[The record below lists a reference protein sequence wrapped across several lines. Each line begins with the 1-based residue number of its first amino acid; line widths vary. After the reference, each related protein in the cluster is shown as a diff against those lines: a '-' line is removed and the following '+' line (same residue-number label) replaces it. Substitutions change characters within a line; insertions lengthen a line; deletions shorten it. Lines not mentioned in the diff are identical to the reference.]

1 MSGTALVLGGGG
13 PVGGAWLTGVL
24 AGLADG
30 GIDLTAAD
38 TVIGTSAGA
47 VFGARLASGE
57 PAREL
62 YERQL
67 ADLDRVEM
75 GVTAAQ
81 TLRFLWAA
89 LATRNPDR
97 SVRRL
102 GRAALNARPAPAHD
116 LHDTVRTLLRE
127 ATAWPAQLLRVT
139 AVDAETGGVE
149 AFDAGSGLDLADAV
163 AASCAVPLV
172 WPPAAAL
179 GRRWIDGGT
188 RSTGNLQLAAGH
200 RQVLAVSPVPTAVG
214 PHPSARQQAAEL
226 RAAGTHVTL
235 ITPDADARR
244 AMGRNL
250 TANARRPAAARA
262 GHRQGAALAAS
273 VARTWPVQRTA
284 GG

>member
-1 MSGTALVLGGGG
+1 MNQAALVLGGGG
-13 PVGGAWLTGVL
+13 PVGGAWLTGVV

-30 GIDLTAAD
+30 GIDLMAAH

-75 GVTAAQ
+75 DITAIQ

-89 LATRNPDR
+89 LATRDPER

-102 GRAALNARPAPAHD
+102 GHAALTARTAPAQD
-116 LHDTVRTLLRE
+116 LHATVRTLLRG
-127 ATAWPAQLLRVT
+127 ATAWPAQALRIT
-139 AVDAETGGVE
+139 AVDAQTGSVE
-149 AFDAGSGLDLADAV
+149 AFDAGSALDLADAV

-172 WPPAAAL
+172 WPPTAAL
-179 GRRWIDGGT
+179 ERRWIDGGT
-188 RSTGNLQLAAGH
+188 RSTGNLQLATGH
-200 RQVLAVSPVPTAVG
+200 RQVLAVSPVPTAIG
-214 PHPSARQQAAEL
+214 PHPSAQQQAAQL
-226 RAAGTHVTL
+226 RAAGAHVTL

-244 AMGRNL
+244 AMGRDL

-262 GHRQGAALAAS
+262 GHRQGTDLAAS
-273 VARTWPVQRTA
+273 VARAWPSSA
-284 GG
+284 

>member
-1 MSGTALVLGGGG
+1 MNGTALVLGGGG

-30 GIDLTAAD
+30 GIDPTAAD

-47 VFGARLASGE
+47 VFGARLTAGE

-62 YERQL
+62 FERQL

-75 GVTAAQ
+75 GITLAQ

-89 LATRNPDR
+89 LATRDPER

-102 GRAALNARPAPAHD
+102 GHAALTARTTPAQD
-116 LHDTVRTLLRE
+116 LHTTVRTLLRD
-127 ATAWPAQLLRVT
+127 ATAWPAQELRIT
-139 AVDAETGGVE
+139 AVDARTGEVQ
-149 AFDAGSGLDLADAV
+149 AFDADSGLALADAV

-188 RSTGNLQLAAGH
+188 RSTGNLQLADGH
-200 RQVLAVSPVPTAVG
+200 QQVLAVSPVPTAVG
-214 PHPSARQQAAEL
+214 PHPSAQQQADRL
-226 RAAGTHVTL
+226 RAAGAHVTL

-262 GHRQGAALAAS
+262 GHRQGTALAAS
-273 VARTWPVQRTA
+273 LALTWPSRL
-284 GG
+284 

>member
-1 MSGTALVLGGGG
+1 MNGTALVLGGGG

-30 GIDLTAAD
+30 GIDPTAAD

-47 VFGARLASGE
+47 VFGARLAAGE

-62 YERQL
+62 FERQL
-67 ADLDRVEM
+67 EGLDRVEM
-75 GVTAAQ
+75 GITVAQ

-89 LATRNPDR
+89 LATRDPER

-102 GRAALNARPAPAHD
+102 GHAALTARTSPAQD
-116 LHDTVRTLLRE
+116 LHTTVHTLLRD
-127 ATAWPAQLLRVT
+127 ATTWPAQELRIT
-139 AVDAETGGVE
+139 AVDARTGEVE
-149 AFDAGSGLDLADAV
+149 AFDADSGLALADAV

-188 RSTGNLQLAAGH
+188 RSTGNLQLAEGH
-200 RQVLAVSPVPTAVG
+200 QQVLAVSPVPTAVG
-214 PHPSARQQAAEL
+214 PHPSAQQQAAEL
-226 RAAGTHVTL
+226 RAAGAHVTL

-250 TANARRPAAARA
+250 TADARRPAAARA
-262 GHRQGAALAAS
+262 GHRQGTALAAS
-273 VARTWPVQRTA
+273 LTLTWPSRR
-284 GG
+284 